1 MLRVLC
7 DAAREGK
14 KSRKNSATA
23 FAAGRLVCG
32 SLPPPP
38 CKSALPSRSLRNAM
52 HPLPTGDCASCCRS
66 AADHDIAAHARRH
79 PTVWMIPQALHAPAS
94 TDTKSRLRSIS
105 VLSPRRPQL
114 PWACGAI
121 ATVPPTHASPVAAE
135 APDVLPKVSSHPA
148 LQGIQVRNGPRDTY
162 KPTNLVRKRRHGFLS
177 RIRTRKGRAILKRRK
192 AKGRGTLSH

>member
-1 MLRVLC
+1 MQCIRCLRAIARPAV
-7 DAAREGK
+7 AAPLTTA
-14 KSRKNSATA
+14 SRPTLAAT
-23 FAAGRLVCG
+23 
-32 SLPPPP
+32 
-38 CKSALPSRSLRNAM
+38 
-52 HPLPTGDCASCCRS
+52 
-66 AADHDIAAHARRH
+66 
-79 PTVWMIPQALHAPAS
+79 QQ
-94 TDTKSRLRSIS
+94 LRSIS

-114 PWACGAI
+114 PWTCGAI
-121 ATVPPTHASPVAAE
+121 ATVPPTHASPVAAAAE